1 MIFVKN
7 VYDCLEE
14 YMHPIDIIALPERP
28 FFHFKTNR
36 IGLSKDIMMGK
47 FEN

>member
-1 MIFVKN
+1 
-7 VYDCLEE
+7 
-14 YMHPIDIIALPERP
+14 MHPIDIIALPERP